1 MNPINKKDN
10 KCFQY
15 ALTFVLNHKEIR
27 KHSERIT
34 KIKPLIN
41 KYNWKRIN
49 FSSEKDDQK
58 NFEKNNVLFALNI
71 LYAKKEKI
79 YPHIIS

>member
-41 KYNWKRIN
+41 RYNWERIN

-58 NFEKNNVLFALNI
+58 KFEKNVLFALNI
-71 LYAKKEKI
+71 LCAKKEKI
-79 YPHIIS
+79 YPHIIT